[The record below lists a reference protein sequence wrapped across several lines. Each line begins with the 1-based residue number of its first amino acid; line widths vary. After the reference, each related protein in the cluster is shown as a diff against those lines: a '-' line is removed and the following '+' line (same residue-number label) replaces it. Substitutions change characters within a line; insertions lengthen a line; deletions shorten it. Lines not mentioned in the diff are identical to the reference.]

1 MRITINKI
9 TSVLLVVL
17 SLGGVFSSCVKDR
30 NDVIPD
36 LTNHSGIIE
45 LLAGGATTSGNPAR
59 FKAFGFSVTD
69 SSQNVGVYVN
79 YADSKVAPAD
89 ITVNVALD
97 PATLT
102 DYNAANGTSYA
113 VLDPAAY
120 ELTSTSVTIKKGE
133 RFAILP
139 IRINP
144 DKIDLNTPSAIPL
157 KITDA
162 GGTTVSANYNYIIYS
177 IVGKNQ
183 YDGEYEVTGWFFH
196 PAAGR
201 ELGASKSIFTVS
213 VVRSE
218 GSVGDLG
225 SPFQFDV
232 VDGKVVNATSDD
244 FASFDL
250 MTADNPG
257 GVDYSDPSNGG
268 HVPGDAE
275 FNKDIYNNTYDSTTK
290 TFYFHY
296 GYTNAAAGASQ
307 SAFTRQIYE
316 KWVRKE

>member
-9 TSVLLVVL
+9 TLLIL
-17 SLGGVFSSCVKDR
+17 SIVALGASITSCVKER

-36 LTNHSGIIE
+36 LTKHTGVVE

-69 SSQNVGVYVN
+69 SSQNVAVYVN
-79 YADSKVAPAD
+79 YAAAEFAPAD
-89 ITVNVALD
+89 ITVNVTLD
-97 PATLT
+97 PASLT
-102 DYNAANGTSYA
+102 AYNTANGTSYA

-120 ELTSTSVTIKKGE
+120 SLTATSVTIKKGE
-133 RFAILP
+133 RFAVLP
-139 IRINP
+139 VRINP
-144 DKIDLNTPSAIPL
+144 EKIDLATPSAIPL

-162 GGTTVSANYNYIIYS
+162 GNTTVSANYNYLIYG

-183 YDGEYEVTGWFFH
+183 YDGVYEVTGWFFH

-201 ELGASKSIFTVS
+201 ELGSNKTMYTVS
-213 VVRSE
+213 ITRTE

-232 VDGKVVNATSDD
+232 VDGKIVNAASDG

-268 HVPGDAE
+268 HVPGDAD
-275 FNKDIYNNTYDSTTK
+275 FNQTIYNNTYDSTTK

-296 GYTNAAAGASQ
+296 GYTNAAEGATQ
-307 SAFTRQIYE
+307 NAFSRQIYE
-316 KWVRKE
+316 KWVRK